1 MYHWKTRNLWE
12 DWDSNPPWFRPHWT
26 YDTKSDHS
34 KPISYLVKN
43 RHSSTNHPN
52 VQILCYMLCVIVLC
66 HARIIKWA
74 NSRHCNNSAIFF
86 CIQQASK
93 QVEIDP
99 TAVCDEGKLHQ
110 KACYL
115 LQAYGPSAQQAPN
128 NRAIKLVV
136 TFRGGYLVQ
145 VSKYVVQTYHGLNST
160 KVQLAPR
167 KNLQACTY
175 FCQKIRNFLL
185 ILLLKVRTNILCQI
199 RSTYLHIYMYIYMS
213 ALLTI
218 LQ

>member
-1 MYHWKTRNLWE
+1 MYHCKTRNLWE

-86 CIQQASK
+86 VYNKQASK
-93 QVEIDP
+93 LKQIPLRSVMRESYIRKHAIYCRPMGLVPSKHP
-99 TAVCDEGKLHQ
+99 TTEL
-110 KACYL
+110 
-115 LQAYGPSAQQAPN
+115 SSQQ
-128 NRAIKLVV
+128 
-136 TFRGGYLVQ
+136 
-145 VSKYVVQTYHGLNST
+145 
-160 KVQLAPR
+160 
-167 KNLQACTY
+167 
-175 FCQKIRNFLL
+175 
-185 ILLLKVRTNILCQI
+185 
-199 RSTYLHIYMYIYMS
+199 
-213 ALLTI
+213 
-218 LQ
+218 

>member
-1 MYHWKTRNLWE
+1 MYHCKTRNLWE

-136 TFRGGYLVQ
+136 TFRGYLVQ
-145 VSKYVVQTYHGLNST
+145 VSMSSRHIMASIR
-160 KVQLAPR
+160 R
-167 KNLQACTY
+167 KSSWRHAKICKHMY

-199 RSTYLHIYMYIYMS
+199 RSTYLHIYVYLYVCV
-213 ALLTI
+213 AN
-218 LQ
+218 Q